1 MDEYV
6 STERATRDWLQTQSP
21 LLSLLSNDRRRID
34 VERPKF
40 NPASSI
46 VVFRV
51 GGAPLRYLPMD
62 RALLQFDCW
71 AGTRGAALRLQEAL
85 CGVLLSIASTPLT
98 EGVLG
103 HDAEI
108 QSIVYLPGEA
118 AGEERYVVTALVSAT
133 RRAAALTP

>member
-1 MDEYV
+1 MDFV
-6 STERATRDWLQTQSP
+6 STERAMRDWLQTRTE
-21 LLSLLSNDRRRID
+21 LLSLLSNDKRRID

-46 VVFRV
+46 VVFRI
-51 GGAPLRYLPMD
+51 GGQPLRNVPMD

-85 CGVLLSIASTPLT
+85 CGVLYSMALEPLT

-108 QSIVYLPGEA
+108 TSIFYAPGES
-118 AGEERYVVTALVSAT
+118 AGAERYVVTALVSAT
-133 RRAAALTP
+133 RRAAALTT

>member
-1 MDEYV
+1 MDFV
-6 STERATRDWLQTQSP
+6 STERAMRDWLQTQTE
-21 LLSLLSNDRRRID
+21 LLSLLSNDKRRID

-51 GGAPLRYLPMD
+51 GGAPLRYVPMD

-85 CGVLLSIASTPLT
+85 CGVLYSMASTPLT

-108 QSIVYLPGEA
+108 SSIVYAPGEA
-118 AGEERYVVTALVSAT
+118 PGAERYVVTALVSAT
-133 RRAAALTP
+133 RRAVALTP